1 MVSNLLM
8 TNVTQ
13 NNTSY
18 SFVTLVK
25 LDQNNFILRRT
36 QILASIKG
44 NDLES
49 FINGGH
55 DCPEQYIQ
63 SESSTRAMSST
74 NDESKSVNP
83 EFIT

>member
-1 MVSNLLM
+1 MVSELLT

-18 SFVTLVK
+18 SFVTPVK

-44 NDLES
+44 NGLEG
-49 FINGGH
+49 FINDDH
-55 DCPEQYIQ
+55 DCPE
-63 SESSTRAMSST
+63 
-74 NDESKSVNP
+74 
-83 EFIT
+83 